1 MLWANRNGVL
11 YLLDRTTGEFLRGK
25 PFVEVTWLDGFD
37 PKGRPIFNPANLKKP
52 DSSRAGTN
60 WHSPSYSPRT
70 GLFYVAAQE
79 RRAAG
84 PGNGAGAVRAF
95 DPVTGDRRWEFKRP
109 DAWFFSVLSTGSD
122 LVFSGV
128 WGDPGSGAAAS
139 REDGYFYALDARTGQ
154 MLWRTALTGSVYGGG
169 PISYAAGGRQ
179 FIAVTAGNRLFAFA
193 LRQ

>member
-1 MLWANRNGVL
+1 
-11 YLLDRTTGEFLRGK
+11 
-25 PFVEVTWLDGFD
+25 
-37 PKGRPIFNPANLKKP
+37 
-52 DSSRAGTN
+52 
-60 WHSPSYSPRT
+60 
-70 GLFYVAAQE
+70 
-79 RRAAG
+79 
-84 PGNGAGAVRAF
+84 VRAF

-128 WGDPGSGAAAS
+128 WGDPGSGVAAS

-154 MLWRTALTGSVYGGG
+154 MLWRTALSGRVFGGG
-169 PISYAAGGRQ
+169 PISYSAGGRQ